1 MAQDD
6 GAGWR
11 REGSYLFE
19 LIGITAVAVAQ
30 PVLDVI
36 QQAPEELVNRQ
47 AGAAEIVVF
56 ALLLVLGPAVVFWL
70 LEQPFRLV
78 SAGARRWVHVGFLG
92 FWVGVF
98 VVEVVKSALGADPH
112 RWLWL
117 VGLAAAVGA
126 TVLFWRS
133 TIARTVLA
141 YLALAAP
148 VFLGLFLFVSPVADL
163 VLTGTVDPAD
173 VAIEDPAPV
182 VLIAFDELPVMSL
195 LDGDG
200 HIDADAFPAFAD
212 LADESNWYRN
222 NTGVSPVTPSALP
235 AILTGQLPSEAFPAP
250 VATNF
255 NESIFTLL
263 GGTYDVDAVETLTR
277 VCPTTICEAE
287 AEPSSASTLGS
298 LFTLSRTVFE
308 GVARPT
314 TAAADFEFV
323 LEHNPADPEAP
334 HRFQTFIDD
343 VAAGEGATLDVGHF
357 LLPHQPWDFL
367 ASGRT
372 YEAPDPPRSAEYG
385 DWYNE
390 ITAQAGRQRHLAQLQ
405 YTDALLG
412 DALEELRA
420 SGRYEDALVIVTAD
434 HGAAFVGG
442 DSLRGLTEDNYPQ
455 IMWAPLFVKLP
466 GQTEGEVSDRAT
478 ESIDVVPTI
487 ADVLDIEIPWEV
499 DGTSVFE
506 DTPDDRPARMYDW
519 RFNDVDP
526 DADGFAVL
534 DRQEGFA
541 QVVEGSTPMAGD
553 PDDPDALLR
562 LGPYGD
568 LVGAE
573 VADAAGGAAVDFAV
587 TTYSRPTFTVAE
599 GTTDLPAYVEGI
611 WAEEPDP
618 WIAVAI
624 DGTVAGIG
632 KTYRQGEFATF
643 WALLAERLFIPG
655 EHDLTFHAV
664 SGPTAAPA
672 LSPPIEMVPRQ
683 D

>member
-1 MAQDD
+1 MANGTPLPSARMEQDD

-11 REGSYLFE
+11 REGRYLLE

-56 ALLLVLGPAVVFWL
+56 ALLVVLGPAVVFWL

-78 SAGARRWVHVGFLG
+78 SARSRRWVHVGFVG

-126 TVLFWRS
+126 TVILWRS

-148 VFLGLFLFVSPVADL
+148 VFLGLFLFASPVADL

-235 AILTGQLPSEAFPAP
+235 AILTGQLPTETFPAP

-287 AEPSSASTLGS
+287 AEPSSASTLRS
-298 LFTLSRTVFE
+298 LVTLSRTVFE

-323 LEHNPADPEAP
+323 LERNPADPEAAAP
-334 HRFQTFIDD
+334 LPDLHRRRRRRRGRDPGRRSLPP
-343 VAAGEGATLDVGHF
+343 AASALG
-357 LLPHQPWDFL
+357 LP
-367 ASGRT
+367 G
-372 YEAPDPPRSAEYG
+372 
-385 DWYNE
+385 
-390 ITAQAGRQRHLAQLQ
+390 
-405 YTDALLG
+405 LG
-412 DALEELRA
+412 SD
-420 SGRYEDALVIVTAD
+420 
-434 HGAAFVGG
+434 
-442 DSLRGLTEDNYPQ
+442 LRGP
-455 IMWAPLFVKLP
+455 
-466 GQTEGEVSDRAT
+466 
-478 ESIDVVPTI
+478 
-487 ADVLDIEIPWEV
+487 
-499 DGTSVFE
+499 
-506 DTPDDRPARMYDW
+506 
-519 RFNDVDP
+519 
-526 DADGFAVL
+526 
-534 DRQEGFA
+534 
-541 QVVEGSTPMAGD
+541 
-553 PDDPDALLR
+553 
-562 LGPYGD
+562 
-568 LVGAE
+568 
-573 VADAAGGAAVDFAV
+573 
-587 TTYSRPTFTVAE
+587 
-599 GTTDLPAYVEGI
+599 
-611 WAEEPDP
+611 
-618 WIAVAI
+618 
-624 DGTVAGIG
+624 
-632 KTYRQGEFATF
+632 
-643 WALLAERLFIPG
+643 
-655 EHDLTFHAV
+655 
-664 SGPTAAPA
+664 GPTAVGGVRRLVQRDHGPGRPSAPPGPA
-672 LSPPIEMVPRQ
+672 PVHRCPPRRRPRRAPGLGPLRGRPGDRDRRPRRGLRRRRLAAGPVPRATTPRSCGPRCS
-683 D
+683 

>member
-1 MAQDD
+1 MEQDD

-11 REGSYLFE
+11 REGRYLLE
-19 LIGITAVAVAQ
+19 LVGITAVAVAQ
-30 PVLDVI
+30 PVFNVV

-47 AGAAEIVVF
+47 AGAAEIV
-56 ALLLVLGPAVVFWL
+56 AYGLLLILGPAVVFWL
-70 LEQPFRLV
+70 LEQPFRLI
-78 SAGARRWVHVGFLG
+78 SATARRWVHVGFLG
-92 FWVGVF
+92 LWVGVF
-98 VVEVVKSALGADPH
+98 AVEVVKSALGADPR
-112 RWLWL
+112 RWLWFL
-117 VGLAAAVGA
+117 GSVSAVGA
-126 TVLFWRS
+126 TFLLWRS
-133 TIARTVLA
+133 TMARAVLR

-148 VFLGLFLFVSPVADL
+148 VFLGLFLFASPVADL
-163 VLTGTVDPAD
+163 VLAGTVDPTD
-173 VAIEDPAPV
+173 VAIDDPVPV
-182 VLIAFDELPVMSL
+182 VLIAFDELPLMSL
-195 LDGDG
+195 LDGEG
-200 HIDADAFPAFAD
+200 NIDAEAFPAFAE
-212 LADESNWYRN
+212 LAGGSNWYRN

-235 AILTGQLPSEAFPAP
+235 AILTGRLPTETFPAP

-255 NESIFTLL
+255 NESIYTLL

-287 AEPSSASTLGS
+287 AEPSSTSTLRS

-314 TAAADFEFV
+314 TTAADFEFV
-323 LEHNPADPEAP
+323 IERNPADPEAP
-334 HRFQTFIDD
+334 RRFQTFIDG

-390 ITAQAGRQRHLAQLQ
+390 TTAQAGRQRHLAQLQ

-420 SGRYEDALVIVTAD
+420 SGRYEDALIIVTAD

-442 DSLRGLTEDNYPQ
+442 DSLRGLTDGNYPQ

-487 ADVLDIEIPWEV
+487 ADVLDIDIPWAV
-499 DGTSVFE
+499 DGISVFE
-506 DTPDDRPARMYDW
+506 DAPDDRPARMYDW
-519 RFNDVDP
+519 RFNDVEP
-526 DADGFAVL
+526 NADGFAVL
-534 DRQEGFA
+534 DRPEGFA
-541 QVVEGSTPMAGD
+541 QVLEGRSPMSGH
-553 PDDPDALLR
+553 PEDPDALLR

-568 LVGAE
+568 LVGTE
-573 VADAAGGAAVDFAV
+573 VADVVEGPTVDFAV

-599 GTTDLPAYVEGI
+599 GATDLPAYVEGI
-611 WAEEPDP
+611 WAEDPEP
-618 WIAVAI
+618 WIAVAV
-624 DGTVAGIG
+624 DGTVAGIA
-632 KTYRQGEFATF
+632 KTYRQGDFATF
-643 WALLAERLFIPG
+643 WALLAERLFTPG
-655 EHDLTFHAV
+655 EHDLGFHAV
-664 SGPTAAPA
+664 TGPAETPA
-672 LSPPIEMVPRQ
+672 LSPPIEMVLRQ